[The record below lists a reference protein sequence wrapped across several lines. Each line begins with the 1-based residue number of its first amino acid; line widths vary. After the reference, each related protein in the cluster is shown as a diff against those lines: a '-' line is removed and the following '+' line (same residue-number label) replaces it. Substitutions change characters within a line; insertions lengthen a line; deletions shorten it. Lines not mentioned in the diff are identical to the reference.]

1 MFKKQIRINDIT
13 LKKRLF
19 IIVNK
24 RDRIFLI
31 SINNNSLNP
40 AFKLIFVFFLIKH
53 FHISNK

>member
-1 MFKKQIRINDIT
+1 MFKKEIRINDIT

-40 AFKLIFVFFLIKH
+40 AFKLIFVFF
-53 FHISNK
+53 FN

>member
-19 IIVNK
+19 INVNK